1 MLRELLVLWGLVR
14 HQPCLR
20 LLPAACTTGKHA
32 SGTEGWAL
40 PLCDTRPAPPPPPPG
55 FFK

>member
-32 SGTEGWAL
+32 SGTEVWAL
-40 PLCDTRPAPPPPPPG
+40 P
-55 FFK
+55 